1 MAAHNSG
8 RLSEIS
14 VEDYAWG
21 RYVTG
26 TREMLVQHGYTQE
39 GPFPGDPGVKKTS
52 LQTKD
57 PAGRAI
63 GIRRRS
69 KYLFDVSRDWSEEE
83 KSWYDRR
90 KAKEAKAERKKAEEE
105 RAALEQEKLRE
116 YARKQVANWPKTTR
130 EFRDKTIEHLDVSM
144 RLVEHFLSCEP
155 GSSGGYRFDDATGEK
170 SRQLIGQLRGLIESG
185 MVAMDFELRQQQIPD
200 CLADELLT
208 AEASICVG
216 NVVPF
221 RPAQSA

>member
-1 MAAHNSG
+1 MAACNSN
-8 RLSEIS
+8 RSSEIR

-39 GPFPGDPGVKKTS
+39 GPFPGDSGVKKTS

-63 GIRRRS
+63 GISRRS
-69 KYLFDVSRDWSEEE
+69 KYLFEVRRNWSEEE

-90 KAKEAKAERKKAEEE
+90 KAKEEEAE
-105 RAALEQEKLRE
+105 RAAWEQEKSIE
-116 YARKQVANWPKTTR
+116 YARKAVADWPKTAR
-130 EFRDKTIEHLDVSM
+130 EFRDKTLEKVDLFLPLIES
-144 RLVEHFLSCEP
+144 FLSRDP
-155 GSSGGYRFDDATGEK
+155 RSTGGYRFDDATGEK

-185 MVAMDFELRQQQIPD
+185 MVVMDFELRQQQIPD
-200 CLADELLT
+200 CIADELLAADT
-208 AEASICVG
+208 SLCVG

-221 RPAQSA
+221 ILPRSQ